1 MRGDETDSARLRE
14 LDGRDRPLPI
24 VASDRDSQAIHFV
37 KPNVLHRSGLS
48 IGEDHR
54 LADKLDLG
62 LLELAEDRGCT
73 NLHNWHLVADSV
85 PWLDR
90 VGVAFERC
98 TSRDRPEANG
108 CPGEYKTSRDL
119 ASTDTNGRQTVRCK
133 ML

>member
-54 LADKLDLG
+54 LADKFDFG
-62 LLELAEDRGCT
+62 FLEFAKDRGCT
-73 NLHNWHLVADSV
+73 NLHSWHLVGDSV
-85 PWLDR
+85 PRFDR
-90 VGVAFERC
+90 IGVC
-98 TSRDRPEANG
+98 I
-108 CPGEYKTSRDL
+108 
-119 ASTDTNGRQTVRCK
+119 
-133 ML
+133 